1 MKQTMNIQ
9 QNLFNL
15 HKDLPVL
22 TERKKIECEKLLCNI
37 YNRENYVESLK
48 TSIKSWVN
56 TKKVH
61 RLIQFNQEAWLKP

>member
-1 MKQTMNIQ
+1 MNIQ

-22 TERKKIECEKLLCNI
+22 TERKKIECKKLLCNI

>member
-1 MKQTMNIQ
+1 MNIQ

>member
-22 TERKKIECEKLLCNI
+22 TERKKIECEKLLI

-48 TSIKSWVN
+48 TSIKSQIN

-61 RLIQFNQEAWLKP
+61 SLIQFNQEA